1 MLRIARRG
9 PRLAE
14 REPSPARSAHESGAI
29 NCKGDSGPTQVAAA
43 SRGRLALRVWAR
55 EDARPPEAIS
65 NEKCTRVTIGHCSL
79 SIGTMDREPSRL
91 AALTRLKPATA
102 SPKANLR
109 KWLLRAR
116 DGSRSGC
123 SLHRAKKLHRDGS
136 PTVTAF
142 RGTSGAV
149 STSRTAGLKALAASR
164 IAALFLPP
172 TFRNTPFAR
181 DPLQP

>member
-1 MLRIARRG
+1 MD
-9 PRLAE
+9 
-14 REPSPARSAHESGAI
+14 REPSRTRSAHETETSNRKTESEPA
-29 NCKGDSGPTQVAAA
+29 QAAAA
-43 SRGRLALRVWAR
+43 SRGRLALRIWAR

-65 NEKCTRVTIGHCSL
+65 DEKCTRVTIRHCSL

-102 SPKANLR
+102 RPKANLR

-136 PTVTAF
+136 PTVTVF